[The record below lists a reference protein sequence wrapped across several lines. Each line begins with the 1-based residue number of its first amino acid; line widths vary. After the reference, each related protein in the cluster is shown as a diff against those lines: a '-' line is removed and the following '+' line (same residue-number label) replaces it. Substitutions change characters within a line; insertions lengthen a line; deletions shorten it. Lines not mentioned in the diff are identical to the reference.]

1 MKVMSSFIN
10 RHGPNRLALTA
21 RTSTIGTKL
30 IWANE
35 NTSGWPLDVDGF
47 MSQSMAPVL
56 GYLVLDQCWVG
67 EFEEFDGEYW
77 VACGL
82 TDQSRHW
89 GHVVASFDQPVDQM
103 MVNEVRILTIRFEEL
118 ILRKP

>member
-67 EFEEFDGEYW
+67 EFEQFDGEYW
-77 VACGL
+77 VA
-82 TDQSRHW
+82 
-89 GHVVASFDQPVDQM
+89 
-103 MVNEVRILTIRFEEL
+103 
-118 ILRKP
+118 